1 MFLGYFI
8 GVVFGGVLGDKFG
21 RKPVI
26 YFMFCLN
33 NIAALAASFAQ
44 AYWVYVLFRVLV
56 GFFIGELIRI
66 FFKFFLF
73 WTNVKDSLNQ
83 FDLREA
89 NTLCKT
95 LTFMLRN
102 NEQSSRIR

>member
-1 MFLGYFI
+1 MKIFDCFFFFQWDLVCDVSALSALTKAVMFLGYFI
-8 GVVFGGVLGDKFG
+8 GIVFGGVLGDKFG

-66 FFKFFLF
+66 FF
-73 WTNVKDSLNQ
+73 
-83 FDLREA
+83 
-89 NTLCKT
+89 
-95 LTFMLRN
+95 
-102 NEQSSRIR
+102 